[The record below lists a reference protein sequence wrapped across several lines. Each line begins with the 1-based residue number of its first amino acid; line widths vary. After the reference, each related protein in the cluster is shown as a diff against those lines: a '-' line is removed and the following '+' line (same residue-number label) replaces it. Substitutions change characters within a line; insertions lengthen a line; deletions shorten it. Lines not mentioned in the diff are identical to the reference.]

1 MFRGAESFLTATC
14 LVWALPST
22 VLAQETETKID
33 LSSGKAIF
41 HAACAG
47 CHGSDGKGA
56 PDTTVGFD
64 KPETFPDFTRCDQ
77 TTPELD
83 VDWRAIIREGGRG
96 RGFSRIMPSFSEALT
111 PRQIDMVIGYLRS
124 FCTDPK
130 YPRGELNLPRPQ
142 VTEKAFPEDE
152 VVVTTS
158 MNAQGA
164 PGVNQTI
171 QYEHRL
177 SRRNQMEVS
186 LPVGFTHDTGRWLGG
201 VGDIGVGLKR
211 VVAATSRS
219 ILSVQ
224 GEVILP
230 TGNQSKGLGSGVTTF
245 EGFATFGQLLPF
257 YSFVQSQ
264 VGMEQPTHTSTAPR
278 AVYWRTAVG
287 KSFRQGLG
295 VGRLWSPMVEFIA
308 DRDVV
313 KRAVTNW
320 DVFPQFQVTLNRRQH
335 IRVNFG
341 TRIPVTNTI
350 GRPIQVSMYLLW
362 DWFDG
367 GVLEGW
373 K

>member
-1 MFRGAESFLTATC
+1 MFRRAVSWAIWMLPTA
-14 LVWALPST
+14 LLS
-22 VLAQETETKID
+22 QETDTRID

-41 HAACAG
+41 LAACAG
-47 CHGSDGKGA
+47 CHGSDGRGA
-56 PDTTVGFD
+56 PDTTVGFE

-83 VDWRAIIREGGRG
+83 VDWRAMIREGGRG
-96 RGFSRIMPSFSEALT
+96 RGFSRIMPSFAEALT
-111 PRQIDMVIGYLRS
+111 PRQIDMVIGYLRG

-130 YPRGELNLPRPQ
+130 YPRGELNFPRAQ

-152 VVVTTS
+152 VVLTTA

-186 LPVGFTHDTGRWLGG
+186 LPFGFTHNADRWLGG
-201 VGDIGVGLKR
+201 VGDIGLGLKR
-211 VVAATSRS
+211 IVAASYRTGS
-219 ILSVQ
+219 ILSIQ
-224 GEVILP
+224 GEIILP
-230 TGNQSKGLGSGVTTF
+230 TGSRSKGLGSGVTTF

-264 VGMEQPTHTSTAPR
+264 VGTEEPTHISTAPR
-278 AVYWRTAVG
+278 SIYWRTALG

-295 VGRLWSPMVEFIA
+295 VGRLWSPMVEFLA
-308 DRDVV
+308 DRNLI
-313 KRAVTNW
+313 KGASTNW
-320 DVFPQFQVTLNRRQH
+320 DIFPQFQVTLNRRQH

-341 TRIPVTNTI
+341 TRIPVTNTV